1 MTNWLRQKF
10 KNFLYPE
17 DEQEC
22 VKIDNRLTVT
32 SADEYNEDN
41 TLRFSVTPARGG
53 IIVSVRNYNRKKD
66 ASENTVHVIHDD
78 EDVAHRV
85 SEIVSLSLLRN

>member
-1 MTNWLRQKF
+1 MTNWLRQKL

-17 DEQEC
+17 DEAEL
-22 VKIDNRLTVT
+22 VPSNRLSVT
-32 SADEYNEDN
+32 SSDDYNEDN

-66 ASENTVHVIHDD
+66 TSENTVHVIHDD

>member
-1 MTNWLRQKF
+1 MTNWLRKKL

-17 DEQEC
+17 DGPEC
-22 VKIDNRLTVT
+22 ITSGNRLIAT
-32 SADEYNEDN
+32 ADDYNEDN

-66 ASENTVHVIHDD
+66 MSENTVHVIHDD
-78 EDVAHRV
+78 EDVAERV
-85 SEIVSLSLLRN
+85 SEIVSMSLLRN

>member
-1 MTNWLRQKF
+1 MTNWLRQKL

-17 DEQEC
+17 DGPEC
-22 VKIDNRLTVT
+22 VKIDNRLAVT
-32 SADEYNEDN
+32 AADDYNEDN

-66 ASENTVHVIHDD
+66 TSENTVHVIHDD

>member
-1 MTNWLRQKF
+1 MTNWLRQKI

-17 DEQEC
+17 DE
-22 VKIDNRLTVT
+22 VGLVSSNRLSAT
-32 SADEYNEDN
+32 SDDYNEDN
-41 TLRFSVTPARGG
+41 TLKFSVTPARGG

-66 ASENTVHVIHDD
+66 TSENTVHVIHDD

-85 SEIVSLSLLRN
+85 SEIVSMSLLRN

>member
-1 MTNWLRQKF
+1 MTNWLRKKL
-10 KNFLYPE
+10 KNFLYP
-17 DEQEC
+17 
-22 VKIDNRLTVT
+22 DNETELVPSRLSVT
-32 SADEYNEDN
+32 SGDDIQEDN
-41 TLRFSVTPARGG
+41 TLRFTVTPARGG

-66 ASENTVHVIHDD
+66 TSENTVHVIHDD

>member
-1 MTNWLRQKF
+1 MTNWLRQKL
-10 KNFLYPE
+10 KNFLYPDNDVE
-17 DEQEC
+17 L
-22 VKIDNRLTVT
+22 VSSNRLSVT
-32 SADEYNEDN
+32 SDNYNEDN
-41 TLRFSVTPARGG
+41 TLKFSVTPARGG

-66 ASENTVHVIHDD
+66 TSENTVHVIHDD

>member
-1 MTNWLRQKF
+1 MTNWLRQKI

-17 DEQEC
+17 DE
-22 VKIDNRLTVT
+22 VGLVSSNRLSVT
-32 SADEYNEDN
+32 SDDYNEDN
-41 TLRFSVTPARGG
+41 TLKFSVTPARGG

-66 ASENTVHVIHDD
+66 TSENTVHVIHDD

-85 SEIVSLSLLRN
+85 SEIVSMSLLRN

>member
-1 MTNWLRQKF
+1 MTNWLRKKL

-17 DEQEC
+17 DGPEC
-22 VKIDNRLTVT
+22 VISNRLTAT
-32 SADEYNEDN
+32 SDDYNEDN

-66 ASENTVHVIHDD
+66 TSENTVHVIHDD